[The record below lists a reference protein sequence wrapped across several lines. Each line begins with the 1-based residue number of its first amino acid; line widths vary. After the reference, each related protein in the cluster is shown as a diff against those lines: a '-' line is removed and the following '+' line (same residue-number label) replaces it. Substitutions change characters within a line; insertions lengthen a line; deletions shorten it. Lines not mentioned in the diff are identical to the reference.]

1 MTISEFISYFKI
13 LYDQKSA
20 DDVSGIENEEIEAW
34 LNLAQRQEL
43 EYRYDRLIGNK
54 RVKFEASERA
64 RRELSNLITSETINS
79 ASFDS
84 TKDDL
89 HNNAFFVT
97 LSSNYLYGIEE
108 RCTTSDHGVIKVVP
122 MTHDEYIENI
132 DNPFLEP
139 YEEVAWRMDFGFD
152 TVTGEKKHEIIHS
165 SDVTVDSYTV
175 RYIRRPQKIQVS
187 PEQDCELDESLHENI
202 VSRAVNL
209 ALSPQAQQQQ
219 Q

>member
-13 LYDQKSA
+13 LYDQKTA
-20 DDVSGIENEEIEAW
+20 DDVSGLDNEEIEAW

-43 EYRYDRLIGNK
+43 EYRYDRLIGK
-54 RVKFEASERA
+54 ARTKFEGSERA
-64 RRELSNLITSETINS
+64 RRELANLIKSQTVNS

-84 TKDDL
+84 TADDL
-89 HNNAFFVT
+89 HSNAFFVT

-108 RCTTSDHGVIKVVP
+108 RCTTDSNGIIKVIP

-139 YEEVAWRMDFGFD
+139 DDGMAWRLDFGFD
-152 TVTGEKKHEIIHS
+152 TVTGEKKHEIVHS
-165 SDVTVDSYTV
+165 SNVTVNSYTV
-175 RYIRRPQKIQVS
+175 RYIKRPQKIKIS
-187 PEQDCELDESLHENI
+187 PEQDCELDESLHESI

-209 ALSPQAQQQQ
+209 ALSSQMQQQQ